1 MKGLQ
6 KSTTVRIR
14 NLGMK
19 AFFRYAEH
27 LAPGYAGRVAHDL
40 WFTAPPRM
48 PELPVPAGG
57 RPFSVLSQGA
67 SVVGHVWGE
76 LPVGISAGP
85 DGPGA
90 VYSEAVYPGAI
101 YPRTVY
107 LVHGWGGR
115 GAQFA
120 ALVEPLVA
128 AGYRVVMFDA
138 PSHGDSGVVAAT
150 GPRRTHGIEFARAL
164 DAVFDEFGPAEA
176 VIAHSLGT
184 IATYLD
190 LRLGWLGTQRLVFI
204 APMTDA
210 MSLFD
215 GFQSALGF
223 GPRTRAAMEATARD
237 FTGLPVTEFDA
248 ALQARHLE
256 EPLPTLVVHDRDDR
270 QTPYADAKAFA
281 SAVGAEFVGTQGL
294 GHRKVLRDPEV
305 IARVVEF
312 VAGERAQIEVAG

>member
-1 MKGLQ
+1 MSGLQ
-6 KSTTVRIR
+6 KSTIVRLR
-14 NLGMK
+14 NLGLR

-27 LAPGYAGRVAHDL
+27 VAPGYAGRVANDL

-48 PELPVPAGG
+48 KELPVPAGG
-57 RPFSVLSQGA
+57 RPFTTLSQGA
-67 SVVGHVWGE
+67 TIVGRVWGE
-76 LPVGISAGP
+76 LPIGVSA
-85 DGPGA
+85 A
-90 VYSEAVYPGAI
+90 VDHRG
-101 YPRTVY
+101 TVY
-107 LVHGWGGR
+107 LMHGWGGR
-115 GAQFA
+115 GAQFG
-120 ALVEPLVA
+120 ALVEPLVE

-138 PSHGDSGVVAAT
+138 PSHGDSGVVART
-150 GPRRTHGIEFARAL
+150 GARRTHGIEMARAL

-190 LRLGWLGTQRLVFI
+190 LRLGWLGTKRLVFI

-215 GFQSALGF
+215 GFQAALGF
-223 GPRTRAAMEATARD
+223 GPRTRAAMEAATRD

-248 ALQARHLE
+248 TIQSRYLE
-256 EPLPTLVVHDRDDR
+256 EPVPTFVVHDRDDR

-281 SAVGAEFVGTQGL
+281 SAVGAEFLGTEGL

-305 IARVVEF
+305 IKRVVDF
-312 VAGERAQIEVAG
+312 VARDTGTGGSSSGSDSWMEVAG

>member
-1 MKGLQ
+1 MKSLQ
-6 KSTTVRIR
+6 KSTTVRMR
-14 NLGMK
+14 NLAMQ

-27 LAPGYAGRVAHDL
+27 VAPGYAGRVANDL
-40 WFTAPPRM
+40 WFMAPPRM
-48 PELPVPAGG
+48 KELPLPAGG
-57 RPFSVLSQGA
+57 RSFTVLSQGA
-67 SVVGHVWGE
+67 TVVGQVWGE
-76 LPVGISAGP
+76 APIGVGA
-85 DGPGA
+85 
-90 VYSEAVYPGAI
+90 
-101 YPRTVY
+101 PRTVY
-107 LVHGWGGR
+107 LMHGWGGR
-115 GAQFA
+115 GAQFG
-120 ALVEPLVA
+120 ALVEPLVE

-138 PSHGDSGVVAAT
+138 PSHGDSGVVART
-150 GPRRTHGIEFARAL
+150 GERRTHGIEFARAL

-190 LRLGWLGTQRLVFI
+190 LRFGWLGTNRLVFI

-215 GFQSALGF
+215 GFQTALGF
-223 GPRTRAAMEATARD
+223 GPRTRAAMEAATRD

-248 ALQARHLE
+248 TLQARYLD

-281 SAVGAEFVGTQGL
+281 SAVGAEFLGTEGL

-305 IARVVEF
+305 IKRVVEF
-312 VAGERAQIEVAG
+312 VSAGGGSTSDGDDNTWMEVAG